1 MIAKYALDD
10 GYDAIKIDFTQIGPD
25 GTHLP
30 KSECE
35 GIPSRTFMKMVE
47 DRMKAV
53 RDLGYDFDLIVE
65 NHCRYRCGQ
74 RGYDRRAV

>member
-30 KSECE
+30 KSEVR
-35 GIPSRTFMKMVE
+35 GHSVQNLHE
-47 DRMKAV
+47 D
-53 RDLGYDFDLIVE
+53 G
-65 NHCRYRCGQ
+65 
-74 RGYDRRAV
+74 RGSYESSP